1 MLIFQREP
9 NWKNTLTLNSLI
21 QFFLEINGF
30 KDFDWNEHMFSIYP
44 LERIKKEYDE
54 QTDKDFI
61 PFCDYLVNSH
71 QIGLYKK
78 NKRIF

>member
-1 MLIFQREP
+1 
-9 NWKNTLTLNSLI
+9 
-21 QFFLEINGF
+21 
-30 KDFDWNEHMFSIYP
+30 MFSIYP

-54 QTDKDFI
+54 HTDKDFI

-78 NKRIF
+78 NKRVFKKYENSYEYLNDKVADDFKASMIEILLNSENIY